1 MVKLSRVDGSQRT
14 KAPPKSH
21 APREADDGANES
33 VREGAAGRCSIWPAI
48 GLALLAFASAEVR
61 AQQAPALG
69 DIYESGGEPAYTDK
83 AESNCEKSNTSIYK
97 GMNPLVCYGVP
108 GSTDNSGKCSNTGP
122 TMTLWKQQ
130 GRLCIYCQHI
140 NPPLTN
146 GFVVP
151 FDDLK
156 ATESQ
161 GFTCGV
167 NQTDPACT
175 VVCYGPGGSGKFRPP
190 SGTSLQTPPPAV
202 QKKPIQDIFGGPVD
216 TSPPPPTP
224 CAKPN
229 PNGPKFTPF
238 LVSMLNRDV
247 ASAKAMV
254 AKAKTY
260 TDKNPWDAGTQAIST
275 KYFGSATPATQQLI
289 RQDVNNVLK
298 LLNGIKSVTDVLF
311 PAGADPIP
319 FSADNKNYA
328 AYVHQGAA
336 MEIYLYSA
344 FFQAPETG
352 PDSQPAILVHEL
364 SHLPQGANTEDLA
377 YGQTNCRDLVYET
390 SNPVGQSLWAPWY
403 KMPDT
408 GAYAGNPLANADSFR
423 YFVYDVANQK

>member
-247 ASAKAMV
+247 A
-254 AKAKTY
+254 
-260 TDKNPWDAGTQAIST
+260 
-275 KYFGSATPATQQLI
+275 
-289 RQDVNNVLK
+289 
-298 LLNGIKSVTDVLF
+298 
-311 PAGADPIP
+311 
-319 FSADNKNYA
+319 
-328 AYVHQGAA
+328 
-336 MEIYLYSA
+336 
-344 FFQAPETG
+344 
-352 PDSQPAILVHEL
+352 
-364 SHLPQGANTEDLA
+364 
-377 YGQTNCRDLVYET
+377 
-390 SNPVGQSLWAPWY
+390 
-403 KMPDT
+403 
-408 GAYAGNPLANADSFR
+408 
-423 YFVYDVANQK
+423 